1 MKNQI
6 IKTGDV
12 QSQIYT
18 IRGLQVMLDSDLAKL
33 YGVQLKRL
41 NEQVKRN
48 QSRFPFQY
56 RFQLSKK
63 DYESLRSQFATL
75 ENQPYGIVE
84 KKGRGQHRKHNPYV
98 FTEQGVSMLSAV
110 LHSEKAIQVSIQIID
125 AFVEMRKFLLNNA
138 SLFQRIDGL
147 ELKQLEYDKKFEI
160 LLKAMEQNTLKPK
173 QGIFFNG
180 QVFDAYLFVAN
191 MIRSA
196 NKSIVLVDNYVD
208 DTVLSLL
215 VKRGSKVTA
224 KIFTK
229 QINKQLALDIKK
241 HNAQY
246 PEIIIEIFDNTHD
259 RFMII
264 DDKTIYHIGASLKD
278 LGKKWFAFSQLDFD
292 AIDFLSNIK

>member
-1 MKNQI
+1 
-6 IKTGDV
+6 
-12 QSQIYT
+12 
-18 IRGLQVMLDSDLAKL
+18 
-33 YGVQLKRL
+33 
-41 NEQVKRN
+41 
-48 QSRFPFQY
+48 
-56 RFQLSKK
+56 
-63 DYESLRSQFATL
+63 
-75 ENQPYGIVE
+75 
-84 KKGRGQHRKHNPYV
+84 
-98 FTEQGVSMLSAV
+98 
-110 LHSEKAIQVSIQIID
+110 
-125 AFVEMRKFLLNNA
+125 
-138 SLFQRIDGL
+138 
-147 ELKQLEYDKKFEI
+147 
-160 LLKAMEQNTLKPK
+160 MEQNTLKPK